1 MPSKALLIGVRYPT
15 SPRSE
20 AEESLKEL
28 QALVS
33 SLQINVSQSLLVPI
47 KIPTARYLVGTG
59 KAMEIRDLVEEQGI
73 DLIVFDE
80 SLSPSQQ
87 RNWEQL
93 THTCVIDRQEV
104 ILEIFADRA
113 RTREAHL
120 QVELARMEYSL
131 PRLTRKWTNLSQQ
144 RGGYR
149 GARGA
154 GETQLELDRR
164 KVLRRIQKCKREL
177 RLVEEQRMVQRSR
190 RAKSEILQGSIV
202 GYTNAGKSSLLR
214 FLTHADI
221 LVEDK
226 LFATL
231 DPTTRKFRLP
241 NGGGEILL
249 SDTVGFIR
257 KIPPQLI
264 AAFKATLE
272 ETVLADIIL
281 HVLDVSTPGIHQRA
295 ATTRAVLRE
304 LGAGDKPVL
313 TILNKVDLVQDRSE
327 LPHLVADFPGAILLS
342 TKTGEGRAELFAA
355 LTTLVKQLTFRR
367 KGRTMT
373 PGPFHDSDLASPPP
387 SHDPNALAQALDARN
402 HTLDPLSPGLRT
414 NQTQH
419 SLCFPKDP
427 LGAEKRNAWSEEG
440 IENPEESEDSP
451 WLENPFHG

>member
-1 MPSKALLIGVRYPT
+1 MIGVRYPT
-15 SPRSE
+15 SHRYE

-28 QALVS
+28 EALVT
-33 SLQINVSQSLLVPI
+33 SLQIQVFHSLLVPI
-47 KIPTARYLVGTG
+47 KIPTARYLLGTG
-59 KAMEIRDLVEEQGI
+59 KALEIRDLAEAKGI
-73 DLIVFDE
+73 DLLVFDE

-93 THTCVIDRQEV
+93 TDVCVIDRQEV

-131 PRLTRKWTNLSQQ
+131 PRLTRRWTNLSQQ
-144 RGGYR
+144 RGGHR

-177 RLVEEQRMVQRSR
+177 RQVEEQRMVQRSR
-190 RAKSEILQGSIV
+190 RIKSEILQGSIV

-214 FLTHADI
+214 FLTHAEV

-231 DPTTRKFRLP
+231 DSTTRKLRLP
-241 NGGGEILL
+241 NGEGEILL

-272 ETVLADIIL
+272 ETVLADFIL

-295 ATTRAVLRE
+295 ATTRSVLRE
-304 LGAGDKPVL
+304 IGAGDKPVL
-313 TILNKVDLVQDRSE
+313 TILNKVDLLKDRSE
-327 LPHLVADFPGAILLS
+327 LPHLLKDFPHAVLLS
-342 TKTGEGRAELFAA
+342 AKTGEGKTELLLKLSAMVKRLSIREERDIPAPIPFARTPISIPGSSP
-355 LTTLVKQLTFRR
+355 LPLPETGDTLPE
-367 KGRTMT
+367 
-373 PGPFHDSDLASPPP
+373 PGDDSPKWLESP
-387 SHDPNALAQALDARN
+387 SH
-402 HTLDPLSPGLRT
+402 G
-414 NQTQH
+414 
-419 SLCFPKDP
+419 
-427 LGAEKRNAWSEEG
+427 
-440 IENPEESEDSP
+440 
-451 WLENPFHG
+451 

>member
-1 MPSKALLIGVRYPT
+1 MRYPAL
-15 SPRSE
+15 SRFD

-28 QALVS
+28 VALVS
-33 SLQINVSQSLLVPI
+33 SLQIKVSRTLLVPL

-59 KAMEIRDLVEEQGI
+59 KAMEIRELVVKEGI

-87 RNWEQL
+87 RNWEEL
-93 THTCVIDRQEV
+93 TDTCVIDRQEV

-144 RGGYR
+144 RGGAR
-149 GARGA
+149 GTRGA

-177 RLVEEQRMVQRSR
+177 RLVEEQRMIQRSR
-190 RAKSEILQGSIV
+190 RVKSEIPMGSIV

-214 FLTHADI
+214 LLTHAEV
-221 LVEDK
+221 LVEDR

-231 DPTTRKFRLP
+231 DPTTRKLRLP
-241 NGGGEILL
+241 NGEGEVLL

-272 ETVLADIIL
+272 ETVLSDFIL

-295 ATTRAVLRE
+295 ATTRSVLRE
-304 LGAGDKPVL
+304 IGAGHKPVI
-313 TILNKVDLVQDRSE
+313 TVLNKVDLLEDRSE
-327 LPHLVADFPGAILLS
+327 LPHLASDFPHAILFS
-342 TKTGEGRAELFAA
+342 TKTGEGKEELLDAVSS
-355 LTTLVKQLTFRR
+355 LVKQLAFRPEGPLLIPAGPRGTF
-367 KGRTMT
+367 
-373 PGPFHDSDLASPPP
+373 SSPDAGHPEAGDKVPPWLPNP
-387 SHDPNALAQALDARN
+387 SH
-402 HTLDPLSPGLRT
+402 G
-414 NQTQH
+414 
-419 SLCFPKDP
+419 
-427 LGAEKRNAWSEEG
+427 
-440 IENPEESEDSP
+440 
-451 WLENPFHG
+451 

>member
-1 MPSKALLIGVRYPT
+1 MLIGVRYVT
-15 SPRSE
+15 SPRNE

-28 QALVS
+28 HALVC
-33 SLQINVSQSLLVPI
+33 SLQIQVYHSLLVPL

-59 KAMEIRDLVEEQGI
+59 KAGAIRDLVEEQGI

-87 RNWEQL
+87 RNWELL
-93 THTCVIDRQEV
+93 TNTCVIDRQEV

-190 RAKSEILQGSIV
+190 RVKSEILQGSIV

-214 FLTHADI
+214 FLTHADV

-231 DPTTRKFRLP
+231 DPTTRKLRLP
-241 NGGGEILL
+241 NGGEEILL

-272 ETVLADIIL
+272 ETVLADFIL

-295 ATTRAVLRE
+295 ATTRSVLRE
-304 LGAGDKPVL
+304 IGAGDKPVL
-313 TILNKVDLVQDRSE
+313 TILNKIDLLTDRSE
-327 LPHLVADFPGAILLS
+327 LPHLLSDFPHAIPLS
-342 TKTGEGRAELFAA
+342 TKTGEGKDELLKA
-355 LTTLVKQLTFRR
+355 LSSLVKQ
-367 KGRTMT
+367 RTVRSESRIL
-373 PGPFHDSDLASPPP
+373 FHSSVLGEGDNCPD
-387 SHDPNALAQALDARN
+387 
-402 HTLDPLSPGLRT
+402 TG
-414 NQTQH
+414 H
-419 SLCFPKDP
+419 ST
-427 LGAEKRNAWSEEG
+427 SQ
-440 IENPEESEDSP
+440 
-451 WLENPFHG
+451 WLESPYHG

>member
-1 MPSKALLIGVRYPT
+1 LIGVRYPA
-15 SPRSE
+15 SSRFD

-28 QALVS
+28 GALVS
-33 SLQINVSQSLLVPI
+33 SLQMQVSRTLLVPL

-59 KAMEIRDLVEEQGI
+59 KAMEIRDLVVKEGI

-87 RNWEQL
+87 RNWEEL
-93 THTCVIDRQEV
+93 TDTCVIDRQEV

-144 RGGYR
+144 RGGAR
-149 GARGA
+149 GTRGA

-190 RAKSEILQGSIV
+190 RVKSEIPMGSIV

-214 FLTHADI
+214 FLTHAEV

-231 DPTTRKFRLP
+231 DPTTRKLRLP
-241 NGGGEILL
+241 NGEGEVLL

-272 ETVLADIIL
+272 ETVLSDFIL

-295 ATTRAVLRE
+295 STTRSVLRE
-304 LGAGDKPVL
+304 IGAGHKPVI
-313 TILNKVDLVQDRSE
+313 TVLNKVDLLEDRSE
-327 LPHLVADFPGAILLS
+327 LPHLVSDFAPAILFS
-342 TKTGEGRAELFAA
+342 TKTGEGKEA
-355 LTTLVKQLTFRR
+355 LLDALSTLMKQLTFRQEGQLLIPIGL
-367 KGRTMT
+367 KRTFSS
-373 PGPFHDSDLASPPP
+373 PGAE
-387 SHDPNALAQALDARN
+387 QLDAG
-402 HTLDPLSPGLRT
+402 DEVP
-414 NQTQH
+414 
-419 SLCFPKDP
+419 
-427 LGAEKRNAWSEEG
+427 
-440 IENPEESEDSP
+440 P
-451 WLENPFHG
+451 WLSNPYRG